1 MTALRWQGFLEQCGY
16 AVRVSEAWSGKLTDL
31 LIALHAFR
39 SYPSIALF
47 KKTYPDKPIAL
58 IMTGTDLYRDMPT
71 HPEVLQ
77 SMEMANAIILLQ
89 SAAMDLVP
97 AHLQAKTQVIYQSVK
112 AIQRKP
118 LLKRRFLVSVIGH
131 LRPEKDPFCIV
142 RSLAF
147 TLPESALHVIHL
159 GNAMRPEMRQQA
171 LAYDSTEERYQWLG
185 ELSHAKTL
193 QALSR
198 SHLMVISS
206 LMEGGAHVVSEAIA
220 IGVPVIASDI
230 PGNRGLLGEYYP
242 GYFPVRDERALAQ
255 LLQQA
260 ETDPNFY
267 ESLERH
273 IQARQQYV
281 KPESELRSIQALTK
295 RLLN

>member
-1 MTALRWQGFLEQCGY
+1 
-16 AVRVSEAWSGKLTDL
+16 
-31 LIALHAFR
+31 
-39 SYPSIALF
+39 
-47 KKTYPDKPIAL
+47 
-58 IMTGTDLYRDMPT
+58 MTGTDLYRDMPT

-77 SMEMANAIILLQ
+77 SMEMADAIILLQ
-89 SAAMDLVP
+89 STAMDLIP

-147 TLPESALHVIHL
+147 TPPKSNLHVMHL
-159 GNAMRPEMRQQA
+159 GNAMSPKMRQQA
-171 LAYDSTEERYQWLG
+171 LAYDHTEARYQWLG

-220 IGVPVIASDI
+220 IGVPIIASDI
-230 PGNRGLLGEYYP
+230 PGNRGLLGEDYP
-242 GYFPVRDERALAQ
+242 GYFPAGDERALAK

-260 ETDPNFY
+260 ETNPSFY
-267 ESLERH
+267 QALEKH
-273 IQARQQYV
+273 IQKRQQYV
-281 KPESELRSIQALTK
+281 KPETELRSIKDLAK

>member
-1 MTALRWQGFLEQCGY
+1 
-16 AVRVSEAWSGKLTDL
+16 
-31 LIALHAFR
+31 
-39 SYPSIALF
+39 
-47 KKTYPDKPIAL
+47 
-58 IMTGTDLYRDMPT
+58 MPT

-77 SMEMANAIILLQ
+77 SMEMADAIILLQ
-89 SAAMDLVP
+89 SAAMDLIP

-147 TLPESALHVIHL
+147 TPPKSTLRVMHL
-159 GNAMRPEMRQQA
+159 GNAMSPEMRQQA
-171 LAYDSTEERYQWLG
+171 LAYDHTEAHYQWLG

-220 IGVPVIASDI
+220 IGVPIIASDI
-230 PGNRGLLGEYYP
+230 PGNRGLLGEHYP
-242 GYFPVRDERALAQ
+242 GYFPAGDERALAK

-267 ESLERH
+267 EALERH

-281 KPESELRSIQALTK
+281 KPESELHSIQALAK